1 MPGTSDSMRRRKIR
15 YLTMMGIC
23 LALFV
28 GAWAIVRFYS
38 VTAAVIMS
46 AVAMII
52 PPFAAI
58 VGNARDTDDPGD
70 TGDTWESPEDR

>member
-1 MPGTSDSMRRRKIR
+1 MRRRKIR

-70 TGDTWESPEDR
+70 TGDTWESRKDR